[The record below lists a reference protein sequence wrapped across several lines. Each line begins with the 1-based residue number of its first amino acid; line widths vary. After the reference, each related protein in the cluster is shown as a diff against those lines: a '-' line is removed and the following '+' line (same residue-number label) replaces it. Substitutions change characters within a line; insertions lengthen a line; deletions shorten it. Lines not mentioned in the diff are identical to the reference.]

1 MQMIFLFQYFNT
13 AIVLTVVNSE
23 IYPDLYTDWYTD
35 VGSTIVLFG
44 ACFGIYTS
52 HNLRYSSL
60 DGVIKDCATAVVKKR
75 SVRRHFRNT

>member
-35 VGSTIVLFG
+35 VGSTIVL
-44 ACFGIYTS
+44 
-52 HNLRYSSL
+52 
-60 DGVIKDCATAVVKKR
+60 
-75 SVRRHFRNT
+75 SVLVLAFIPLII